1 MTRFQRRG
9 REETSI
15 VLSSKDLKTFTP
27 LNSAAISLHLPF
39 PMKVSVQLFILPTCL
54 NTVPHKLESSQ
65 ELPGCWLK
73 IEVYRT
79 RLRRLGGLE
88 GGEGTAYCDKT
99 PRMSDD
105 QANLGTCPN
114 ETGFS

>member
-1 MTRFQRRG
+1 MTHFQRRG
-9 REETSI
+9 REETSA

-39 PMKVSVQLFILPTCL
+39 PMKIFVHLFILPTCL
-54 NTVPHKLESSQ
+54 NTVLHKLESSQ
-65 ELPGCWLK
+65 ELLGCWLK

-79 RLRRLGGLE
+79 RLRRSVGLE
-88 GGEGTAYCDKT
+88 GGEGNGYCDKT
-99 PRMSDD
+99 PRKSDD

-114 ETGFS
+114 EPGFS